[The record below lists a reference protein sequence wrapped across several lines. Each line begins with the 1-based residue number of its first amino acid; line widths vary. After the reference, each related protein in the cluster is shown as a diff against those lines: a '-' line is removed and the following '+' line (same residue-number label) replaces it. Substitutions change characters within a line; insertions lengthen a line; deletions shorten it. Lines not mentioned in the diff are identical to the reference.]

1 MQGWADFKE
10 QIRRHFTFSYEETRL
25 LILYIIVLGFI
36 VGFNDGRET
45 FNLIP
50 WLRNLV
56 NCIIIIALALIVHE
70 SAKKIAGLHFGQRTE
85 LKIWGPGLAIG
96 VVLALFTNGEWIF
109 IVSGGMV
116 AHMMTATRIGRFRYG
131 FSYNDLGIIAA
142 AGPLANLGL
151 AILLRLLAGLPLPA
165 EALISKA
172 ITVNLLFAIYNM
184 LPIPPLPGAMVL
196 FASRSWYVFT
206 FVCILSITALMLLIS
221 SLFWTIVGSLIIG
234 FVVFIIY
241 FAMIEAPI
249 K

>member
-10 QIRRHFTFSYEETRL
+10 KIRRHFSFSYEETRL

-45 FNLIP
+45 FNLLP

-56 NCIIIIALALIVHE
+56 NGIIIITLTLLVHE
-70 SAKKIAGLHFGQRTE
+70 SAKKIVGLHFGQRTE
-85 LKIWGPGLAIG
+85 FKLWVPGLAIG
-96 VVLALFTNGEWIF
+96 TVLALFTNGEWIF
-109 IVSGGMV
+109 IVSGGMI
-116 AHMMTATRIGRFRYG
+116 AHMMTVARIGRFRYG

-151 AILLRLLAGLPLPA
+151 AILLRLLGGAAVDSLL
-165 EALISKA
+165 SRA
-172 ITVNLLFAIYNM
+172 ITINLMFAIYNM
-184 LPIPPLPGAMVL
+184 LPIPPLSGAMVL

-206 FVCILSITALMLLIS
+206 YACILSITALLLFTT
-221 SLFWTIVGSLIIG
+221 SLFWAIVGSLIIG
-234 FVVFIIY
+234 FAVFLVY
-241 FAMIEAPI
+241 FVMIET